1 MIKSTKHYYVEDS
14 SSMNT
19 KTERQL
25 PLTNIPWTSVQLPLV
40 THHSLPQTGNLLYLC
55 IFFFLILCSFSP
67 ILYSHNTPAGSFI

>member
-1 MIKSTKHYYVEDS
+1 MIKSTKHYYVEDR

-55 IFFFLILCSFSP
+55 IFFFPDSLRFQPNSIFP
-67 ILYSHNTPAGSFI
+67 